1 MSRKREDVQGKL
13 EVVVVSG
20 RRVQEGHTDLLV
32 GIEKGGD
39 GSPDSGDER
48 SSGSD
53 GHRVGLL
60 RFRRYRW
67 GDDGAGRT
75 DGVADEEMA
84 G

>member
-1 MSRKREDVQGKL
+1 MQVKL

-53 GHRVGLL
+53 GHRVGFV

-75 DGVADEEMA
+75 DGVAVEEMA

>member
-1 MSRKREDVQGKL
+1 MQGKL
-13 EVVVVSG
+13 EVVVVSE

-32 GIEKGGD
+32 GIEKGGN

-53 GHRVGLL
+53 GHRVGFV

-67 GDDGAGRT
+67 GNDGAERT
-75 DGVADEEMA
+75 DGVAVEEMA

>member
-1 MSRKREDVQGKL
+1 MRGKL
-13 EVVVVSG
+13 EVVVVSE
-20 RRVQEGHTDLLV
+20 RRMQEGHTDLLV
-32 GIEKGGD
+32 GIEKGGN

-53 GHRVGLL
+53 GHRVGFL

-75 DGVADEEMA
+75 EGVPVEEMA